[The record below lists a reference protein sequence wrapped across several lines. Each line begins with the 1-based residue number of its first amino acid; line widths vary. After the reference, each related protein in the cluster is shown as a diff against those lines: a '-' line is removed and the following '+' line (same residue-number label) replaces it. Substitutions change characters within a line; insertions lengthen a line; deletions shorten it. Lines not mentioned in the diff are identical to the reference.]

1 MTSLLISFYGTQSV
15 FILVFL
21 LAELLFLG
29 KCIIFKSD
37 LVPRYNELIPCY
49 DAADRSGCV

>member
-1 MTSLLISFYGTQSV
+1 MTSLLISFFGTQSV
-15 FILVFL
+15 FILEFL